1 MTPTLAWP
9 HGADAPA
16 RMSVHD
22 RTTHAALYSVATSGA
37 GGDLVAGAALAHWCR
52 VEAELSPILGAA
64 GVAALYR
71 RSLHQLLGA
80 LPALAAVHD
89 ASRTVADLEPL
100 RHVLAQQSQADAA
113 TTHRALM
120 QVFRDLLAGLIGAPL
135 SERLL
140 QPARDFSPI
149 GATEQDTTP

>member
-1 MTPTLAWP
+1 MST
-9 HGADAPA
+9 HNSSNPA
-16 RMSVHD
+16 R
-22 RTTHAALYSVATSGA
+22 AALYSVATTGA
-37 GGDLVAGAALAHWCR
+37 RGSQAADAALAQWRR

-71 RSLHQLLGA
+71 RSLHQLRDA
-80 LPALAAVHD
+80 HPALAAVHD
-89 ASRTVADLEPL
+89 ASPAVADFEPL
-100 RHVLAQQSQADAA
+100 HHALAKQTQADAA

-149 GATEQDTTP
+149 GAAGQDSTP

>member
-1 MTPTLAWP
+1 MST
-9 HGADAPA
+9 HNSSNPA
-16 RMSVHD
+16 R
-22 RTTHAALYSVATSGA
+22 AALYSVATTGA
-37 GGDLVAGAALAHWCR
+37 RGSQAADAALAHWRR

-71 RSLHQLLGA
+71 RSLHQLLDA
-80 LPALAAVHD
+80 HPALAAMHE
-89 ASRTVADLEPL
+89 ASCAVADFGPL
-100 RHVLAQQSQADAA
+100 HHALAKQTQADAA

-149 GATEQDTTP
+149 GAAGQDSTP

>member
-1 MTPTLAWP
+1 MST
-9 HGADAPA
+9 HNSSNPA
-16 RMSVHD
+16 R
-22 RTTHAALYSVATSGA
+22 AALYSVATTGA
-37 GGDLVAGAALAHWCR
+37 RGSQAADAALAQWRR

-71 RSLHQLLGA
+71 RSLHQLRDA
-80 LPALAAVHD
+80 HPALAAVHD
-89 ASRTVADLEPL
+89 ASPAVADFEPL
-100 RHVLAQQSQADAA
+100 HHALAKQSQADAA

-149 GATEQDTTP
+149 GAAGQDSTP